1 MPRRKPQNVEEVKAQ
16 GMEARESPQSLA
28 STPAGG
34 EQEQRQEPLYYK
46 VTLVLRIDADEEDA
60 KELVE
65 KLRNLEH
72 LEFALND
79 IAGFS
84 RRVDEVI
91 SKAMRKYQFE
101 KVMKLITDAEMELKE
116 AKRDIF
122 RKLADL
128 GEIESVDV
136 SEEW

>member
-1 MPRRKPQNVEEVKAQ
+1 
-16 GMEARESPQSLA
+16 MEASPPPQGLA
-28 STPAGG
+28 STPTEG

-46 VTLVLRIDADEEDA
+46 VTLVLRIDAGVEDA

-65 KLRNLEH
+65 RLNTITH

-79 IAGFS
+79 LVGFS
-84 RRVDEVI
+84 RRVEEVI
-91 SKAMRKYQFE
+91 SKAMRSYQFE
-101 KVMKLITDAEMELKE
+101 KVMRLLTDAEMELKE